1 MDGITIYQNILFPR
15 LPRYLPRI
23 VEYLSRKM
31 QILIPMILFQFD
43 WVCKDSWK
51 PAFTQSIFYVGAI
64 VGTLGFG
71 WVSDHY
77 GRYTSFIASNSI
89 VLVSGIAT
97 PFAFSFESFL
107 IARFVMGLSFM
118 TFFLSM
124 FMLCE
129 FSTEHIHT
137 YRESSH
143 NAHNRLWKK

>member
-1 MDGITIYQNILFPR
+1 
-15 LPRYLPRI
+15 
-23 VEYLSRKM
+23 
-31 QILIPMILFQFD
+31 MILFQFD
-43 WVCKDSWK
+43 WVCTDSWK

-77 GRYTSFIASNSI
+77 GRYTSFIASNCI

-143 NAHNRLWKK
+143 NAHNRLLKK

>member
-1 MDGITIYQNILFPR
+1 
-15 LPRYLPRI
+15 
-23 VEYLSRKM
+23 
-31 QILIPMILFQFD
+31 MILFQFD
-43 WVCKDSWK
+43 WVCTDSWK

-77 GRYTSFIASNSI
+77 GRYTSFIASNCI

-129 FSTEHIHT
+129 FSTEQMHMWIFW
-137 YRESSH
+137 SS
-143 NAHNRLWKK
+143 NQNRLPYRKAPFRKATYLKAPTKRLLT